1 MFHQIHC
8 LLAIQD
14 GIRNSRP
21 EGGDYEER
29 GDLKHI
35 HHCLNYLRQM
45 ILCNANPTLERTMPE
60 FGTHAINPG
69 TERICRDWTR
79 VYEIAES
86 NYQEWKKGKKKVEES
101 PESYQ
106 IVRFEVQDSCSRQYF
121 LNQSFED
128 GKHLVIFAG
137 L

>member
-86 NYQEWKKGKKKVEES
+86 NYEEWKKGKKKVEES
-101 PESYQ
+101 PESY
-106 IVRFEVQDSCSRQYF
+106 
-121 LNQSFED
+121 
-128 GKHLVIFAG
+128 
-137 L
+137 